1 MSNYA
6 IVNNNKIMGH
16 YSGPIPASPL
26 PDGSIVVQVPDPWD
40 TSGQDIRE
48 YDGKLNLLPLAQRV
62 AAGLVTVPLGQK
74 VVGENME
81 PMTEAERVKA
91 GLDPRPS
98 GQVLDVDAQGNVILR
113 PASIPEQV
121 ANGDMTQATADTIN
135 AVNVRAERDARLAGC
150 DWVDTVSAQ
159 TRVPSA
165 TLAQWMTYRQA
176 LRDITKQAGFP
187 SGALAWPT
195 SPDGVTP

>member
-98 GQVLDVDAQGNVILR
+98 GQVLDVDAQGNSILR
-113 PASIPEQV
+113 PGTIAEQV
-121 ANGDMTQATADTIN
+121 ANGDMTQVTADTIN
-135 AVNVRAERDARLAGC
+135 AVNVRAERDALLAGC
-150 DWVDTVSAQ
+150 DWTQGSDAQ
-159 TRVPSA
+159 LTA
-165 TLAQWMTYRQA
+165 AQVAAWKTYRQA
-176 LRDITKQAGFP
+176 LRDLTKQESFP
-187 SGALAWPT
+187 SGTIAWPT